1 MKKGRL
7 ALGVALIAAIFAGT
21 TGCAAGSAAPSSEQS
36 SANAAAQASATYKD
50 DGGLTR
56 YKSPIDL
63 SSNIVTR
70 GPDGEVPVWY
80 NALSLTKAE
89 VDQVKGAKYRAAI
102 VWHLT
107 SPFMSALT
115 TGAKQTFGEL
125 GIDVVSE
132 TSAEGDDAKLQNNIQ
147 TALALKPDII
157 LTIALDPVAD
167 AAAFKPAVDAG
178 VKMVFV
184 SVKPANYKPGTDY
197 VSLVTYDLA
206 GLGQVTA
213 DALGSDLNGKGKVGV
228 IYYDANF
235 YVTNQREAVFNE
247 TLKTK
252 YPNLDVVDRAPMS
265 DPSKVEDVAGAMIA
279 RNPDIQAIFAPW
291 DTAAEGVVASLR
303 QLGREDVKVYTMDLG
318 NTNALEMAKGGVI
331 KEMTST
337 LAVEFGS
344 TAAVAGTY
352 GVLGKK
358 APPMVIV
365 PAFPVTKDNLSDGWK
380 ATFGE
385 ALPADISAAAA
396 K

>member
-1 MKKGRL
+1 L
-7 ALGVALIAAIFAGT
+7 
-21 TGCAAGSAAPSSEQS
+21 
-36 SANAAAQASATYKD
+36 
-50 DGGLTR
+50 
-56 YKSPIDL
+56 
-63 SSNIVTR
+63 
-70 GPDGEVPVWY
+70 GEVPV
-80 NALSLTKAE
+80 
-89 VDQVKGAKYRAAI
+89 
-102 VWHLT
+102 
-107 SPFMSALT
+107 

-147 TALALKPDII
+147 TAPALKPDII

-213 DALGSDLNGKGKVGV
+213 DSLGGDLNGKGKVGV

-252 YPNLDVVDRAPMS
+252 YPNLDVVDHAPMS
-265 DPSKVEDVAGAMIA
+265 DPSKVEVVAGAMNA

-318 NTNALEMAKGGVI
+318 NTNVLEMAKGGVI

-337 LAVEFGS
+337 LAVEFG
-344 TAAVAGTY
+344 
-352 GVLGKK
+352 
-358 APPMVIV
+358 
-365 PAFPVTKDNLSDGWK
+365 
-380 ATFGE
+380 
-385 ALPADISAAAA
+385 
-396 K
+396 